1 MPIHIE
7 ADESDVADTVLLPG
21 NPERAKYIAEEYL
34 KDPILYTD
42 YREMYGYTGTF
53 NGEEISIQT
62 TGMGVPSISIILEE
76 LNMLGVDNL
85 VRIGTC
91 GALSS
96 DLEPADLVIAQSAS
110 TIGTN
115 INKMD
120 RDTYLNPSADFKLVK
135 ALYENAKDLGIP
147 VEVGQ
152 VVTSDYFYGT
162 PEKHEKKLRD
172 YGALAVEMEA
182 AALFNLAAKYDLN
195 AATVLTVSDLVLEE
209 FRANKTDIQKG
220 VDRMTK
226 MVLNTFTEQS
236 F

>member
-76 LNMLGVDNL
+76 LNMLGVNNL

-91 GALSS
+91 GALSN

-162 PEKHEKKLRD
+162 PEEHEKKLRD

-182 AALFNLAAKYDLN
+182 AALFNLAAKYSLN